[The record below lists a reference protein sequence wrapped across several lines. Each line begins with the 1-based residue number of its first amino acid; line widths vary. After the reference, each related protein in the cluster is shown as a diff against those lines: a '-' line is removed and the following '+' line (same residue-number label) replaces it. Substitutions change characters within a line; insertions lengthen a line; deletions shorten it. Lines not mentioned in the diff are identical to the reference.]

1 MRGIATLFKRVPGSL
16 KQSPREGARQ
26 GDMPKDI
33 PPQQRPCGGNMI
45 ARLRVVRRP
54 GWGERQRWSERS
66 GTVDRWK
73 KVSGPVQRLCFI

>member
-1 MRGIATLFKRVPGSL
+1 MRGDSSVWDCHFIQKSAGSL

-45 ARLRVVRRP
+45 ARLRVVRR
-54 GWGERQRWSERS
+54 S
-66 GTVDRWK
+66 G
-73 KVSGPVQRLCFI
+73 